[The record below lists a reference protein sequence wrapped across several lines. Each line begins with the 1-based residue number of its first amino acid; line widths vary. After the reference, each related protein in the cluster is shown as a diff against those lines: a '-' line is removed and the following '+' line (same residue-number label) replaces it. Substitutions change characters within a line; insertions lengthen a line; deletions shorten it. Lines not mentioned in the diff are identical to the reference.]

1 MQTQMITFTAPTN
14 LVNAFDL
21 VIKKRAKTRS
31 DFYREAMQQFL
42 HEEALF
48 DQVFT
53 SGQKQTKKL
62 GLKVDDVDRLV
73 HEVHKGI

>member
-1 MQTQMITFTAPTN
+1 MITFTAPSN

-42 HEEALF
+42 HEEVLF
-48 DQVFT
+48 DQVFN
-53 SGQKQTKKL
+53 SGQKQAKKL
-62 GLKVDDVDRLV
+62 GLKAEDVDRLV